1 MARYAERL
9 QLVDGYLT
17 HLMSL
22 LDKDDVLVVMA
33 DHGNDPTIGHSQHTR
48 ECVPLLVWRPGV
60 TGIRLGD
67 RATLSDVGAS
77 VCEAFGAPA
86 PQNGASFFSL
96 LQGTHMTDRIEWL
109 NASGYTYAH
118 EHLHIDLS
126 PFKHND
132 DCRLD
137 DYALLR
143 DEMKALMAR
152 GVRNIVE
159 VTNRYMGRDVHFIAR
174 LMRDTGI
181 NVLLSTGYYQ
191 QDFYPE
197 HVATRDAQ
205 TLAAEMIAEIECGV
219 DGSGLRAGVIAEIG
233 SSEGR
238 ITPDEAKMFHA
249 AALAYHA
256 TGRPISTHTSFST
269 MGPEQLALLQSYGVP
284 ADRVVIG
291 HCDLKDNLET
301 VLHLIDQ
308 GAWVQFDTIG
318 KNSYYPDEK
327 RVAMLTALSQR
338 GLLDRVMLSMD
349 ITRRSHLRGNGGP
362 GFSYL
367 LDSFVPLLL
376 EAGIGQQAVTSML
389 QHNPNRFF
397 K

>member
-1 MARYAERL
+1 MADIVANPGGDNFGGIVDSAHIMALTLSEAQRPCPRFICSNIQETDLAGHAQDVARYAERL

-86 PQNGASFFSL
+86 PQNGASFSHYCR
-96 LQGTHMTDRIEWL
+96 GTHMTDRIEWL

-249 AALAYHA
+249 AAWLTTLRAGQSPRIPVSA
-256 TGRPISTHTSFST
+256 QWGRSSSLCCNLTVCRPI
-269 MGPEQLALLQSYGVP
+269 G
-284 ADRVVIG
+284 
-291 HCDLKDNLET
+291 
-301 VLHLIDQ
+301 
-308 GAWVQFDTIG
+308 W
-318 KNSYYPDEK
+318 
-327 RVAMLTALSQR
+327 
-338 GLLDRVMLSMD
+338 
-349 ITRRSHLRGNGGP
+349 
-362 GFSYL
+362 
-367 LDSFVPLLL
+367 
-376 EAGIGQQAVTSML
+376 
-389 QHNPNRFF
+389 
-397 K
+397 

>member
-1 MARYAERL
+1 
-9 QLVDGYLT
+9 
-17 HLMSL
+17 
-22 LDKDDVLVVMA
+22 
-33 DHGNDPTIGHSQHTR
+33 
-48 ECVPLLVWRPGV
+48 
-60 TGIRLGD
+60 
-67 RATLSDVGAS
+67 
-77 VCEAFGAPA
+77 
-86 PQNGASFFSL
+86 
-96 LQGTHMTDRIEWL
+96 MTDRIEWL

-238 ITPDEAKMFHA
+238 ITPDEAKCSTPPPRLPRYGPANLHA
-249 AALAYHA
+249 YQFQHNGAGAARSAAILRCA
-256 TGRPISTHTSFST
+256 GRSGGDWPLR
-269 MGPEQLALLQSYGVP
+269 PERQHGNCP
-284 ADRVVIG
+284 APDRSGRVG
-291 HCDLKDNLET
+291 T
-301 VLHLIDQ
+301 VRHHRQ
-308 GAWVQFDTIG
+308 
-318 KNSYYPDEK
+318 NSYYPDEK